1 MIVLLTPQDIRQLY
15 ANDFDRTPV
24 RRALF
29 KPTPKIFG
37 VSYMKCSLVLREHSD
52 FFFSD
57 YACATYSIIHHS
69 HLFSRLKNIPSHLF
83 HCTYATHDIPIL
95 AVCRMFVPWRNRFIF
110 FRLFLCHLLSN
121 TSFSKVIFA
130 PYGKLF
136 RVTQQELWKV
146 AALE

>member
-29 KPTPKIFG
+29 KPTPKIFV
-37 VSYMKCSLVLREHSD
+37 VSYMKCSLVLREHSA

-83 HCTYATHDIPIL
+83 HCTYAGCLSHEGIG
-95 AVCRMFVPWRNRFIF
+95 FFF

-130 PYGKLF
+130 PYRKLF